1 MLGALVELQA
11 GELSAADAV
20 LGQHA
25 LDSQLHGELGTL
37 RHQRAVLD
45 VLEVADPAG
54 VMIVVLV
61 VELLAGENG
70 LVNIHD
76 DDEIAAVHVRGEVNL
91 VLAAQQLGSGDSS
104 AAQGLACCVED
115 VPFSLDVLFL
125 SHSGHV
131 CSSV

>member
-1 MLGALVELQA
+1 MLSAGVDLETVDGVAAKGVLGEHALDGQLHRELGAL
-11 GELSAADAV
+11 
-20 LGQHA
+20 
-25 LDSQLHGELGTL
+25 LHE
-37 RHQRAVLD
+37 RAILD
-45 VLEVADPAG
+45 VLQVADPAG

>member
-1 MLGALVELQA
+1 
-11 GELSAADAV
+11 
-20 LGQHA
+20 
-25 LDSQLHGELGTL
+25 
-37 RHQRAVLD
+37 
-45 VLEVADPAG
+45 
-54 VMIVVLV
+54 MIVVLV

-76 DDEIAAVHVRGEVNL
+76 DDEIAAVHIRGEVNL